1 MPAQM
6 MEKRYTRLFNSIR
19 DAILVADTDRSIIDC
34 NRAFT
39 ELFGYELEEIAGE
52 KTQVVYASEEE
63 YRRLGE
69 HLKDADRADTVV
81 IVEYRSRDGRVF
93 PGETTV
99 FALHDDS
106 GAVTGYIG
114 MIRDVSERRRAE
126 EELRR
131 EQRFVHA
138 VLETSGALIV
148 VLDSEGDVVR
158 VNEAC
163 ERVTGYTQEELT
175 RRPLHALLP
184 DDEREEVQSVFAAL
198 LAGSYPST
206 HENHWITRDGERR
219 LIAWTNTVTI
229 DDTGRVENVIAAGI
243 DITERIREE
252 EEKVRRLQAEISRL
266 EQFASP
272 SATRATGRSFAQRS
286 FRERLPDDF
295 ESLCATYQEILKAGL
310 EEKMYKTDNRTGSRL
325 QSLAQSLGL
334 ADAGPKDVV
343 ELHLQALRAV
353 STGVS
358 EKRARAL
365 NEEARLAALELM
377 GYLVSVYRNQV
388 CNDDEA
394 GE

>member
-1 MPAQM
+1 MI
-6 MEKRYTRLFNSIR
+6 EERYARLFNSIR
-19 DAILVADTDRSIIDC
+19 DAILVADTDRRIIDC

-39 ELFGYELEEIAGE
+39 ELFGYGLGDISGR

-69 HLKDADRADTVV
+69 HLKDAGRADTF
-81 IVEYRSRDGRVF
+81 ITVEYRCKDGRVF

-99 FALHDDS
+99 FALQDDV

-114 MIRDVSERRRAE
+114 MIRDVSERRSAQ

-148 VLDSEGDVVR
+148 VLDSEGRVLR

-163 ERVTGYTQEELT
+163 ERVTGFTQQELT

-184 DDEREEVQSVFAAL
+184 DDEQEEVQGVFAAL
-198 LAGSYPST
+198 LAGNYPST
-206 HENHWITRDGERR
+206 HENHWITRDGEQR
-219 LIAWTNTVTI
+219 LIAWTNTITT
-229 DDTGRVENVIAAGI
+229 DDEGGVENVIAAGI

-252 EEKVRRLQAEISRL
+252 EDKVRRLQAEVSRL

-272 SATRATGRSFAQRS
+272 ASTRATGRSFAQRS

-295 ESLCATYQEILKAGL
+295 ETLCATYQEILKAGL
-310 EEKMYKTDNRTGSRL
+310 EEKMYKTENRTRPRL

-343 ELHLQALRAV
+343 ELHLEALRAV

-377 GYLVSVYRNQV
+377 GYLVSEYRNQV
-388 CNDDEA
+388 CDDDEA